1 MNKKWEFYNSDKN
14 KIEEIMTKHG
24 VSELLATVLVN
35 REITDDEEIKVFL
48 NPTRSDFHDPY
59 LMPDMQKAVNRI
71 IKAIENDE
79 KVMIYG
85 DYDVDGITSITVLKK
100 YLKERGLLAGH
111 RIPNRLKEGYGLN
124 ETAIREIANQ
134 GYKLIITVD
143 CGISGNNEI
152 DLAYSLG
159 MEVVVTDH

>member
-79 KVMIYG
+79 LQYM
-85 DYDVDGITSITVLKK
+85 
-100 YLKERGLLAGH
+100 
-111 RIPNRLKEGYGLN
+111 
-124 ETAIREIANQ
+124 ETMM
-134 GYKLIITVD
+134 L
-143 CGISGNNEI
+143 
-152 DLAYSLG
+152 
-159 MEVVVTDH
+159 ME